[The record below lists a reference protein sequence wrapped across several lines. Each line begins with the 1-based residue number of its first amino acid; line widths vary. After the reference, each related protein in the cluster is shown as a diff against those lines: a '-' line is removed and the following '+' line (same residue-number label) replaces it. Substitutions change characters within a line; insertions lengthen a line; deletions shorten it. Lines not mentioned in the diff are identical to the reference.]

1 MDPLTA
7 LAAANTAFN
16 TVKRLINAGREVE
29 DVAVQL
35 GKWFEAASDISFA
48 KEQAE
53 NPSMIQSLF
62 RAGSIEK
69 QALDATIAKEKLKE
83 QESELRSLITL
94 RYSPQAYKDMMQLRI
109 KLSENRQ
116 QRVYQKQRIRKAL
129 LDGFA
134 VVLFIAASGGLG
146 WLIFL
151 MWENKQ

>member
-1 MDPLTA
+1 MDPLSA
-7 LAAANTAFN
+7 LAIANTAFS
-16 TVKRLINAGREVE
+16 TVKKLVEHGREIE
-29 DVAVQL
+29 DVAGQL
-35 GKWFEAASDISFA
+35 GKWFEAASDINFA

-69 QALDATIAKEKLKE
+69 QALDATIAKETIKE
-83 QESELRSLITL
+83 QESELRSLIVL

-109 KLSENRQ
+109 KLSESRQ

-129 LDGFA
+129 LDAFA